1 MFAKL
6 PDIMSI
12 RRPAATGKL
21 HRRPSTCSLL
31 PVLALAL
38 TLAPVLILSGEAL
51 AQGRVV
57 HIEDVEPL
65 HEPPKVEANS
75 FETEVYDSKS
85 SAAPSM
91 IWADTRLYMFYKD
104 LDSGRV
110 FYRFLPLE
118 GGWTKAVNVP
128 DCTTASAPAVTYWRE
143 YFFIV
148 YKGLNTDRIYV
159 NTMHIRSGHWTGP
172 VKLIN
177 GRTSTQPTLEIRDD
191 KLVVVYQGAKDNKLY
206 WQALNYL
213 PESALKSN
221 Y

>member
-6 PDIMSI
+6 SEIMSI
-12 RRPAATGKL
+12 RRSAAT
-21 HRRPSTCSLL
+21 RRLRPWPSTCLPLL
-31 PVLALAL
+31 AVALAL
-38 TLAPVLILSGEAL
+38 VLPGDAL

-57 HIEDVEPL
+57 HIEDIEPL
-65 HEPPKVEANS
+65 HEPPRIEANA

-85 SAAPSM
+85 GAAPSM

-118 GGWTKAVNVP
+118 GGWTKPQHVP
-128 DCTTASAPAVTYWRE
+128 DCTTASAPAVTYWRD

-159 NTMHIRSGHWTGP
+159 NTMHIRSGHWTKP
-172 VKLIN
+172 VKLVN
-177 GRTSTQPTLEIRDD
+177 GRTSSQPTLEIRDD
-191 KLVVVYQGAKDNKLY
+191 KLVVVYRGAKDDKLY